1 MASRPESS
9 LPPELYY
16 DDKEA
21 KKYTQNS
28 RIIQIQSEMSER
40 AIELLSLP
48 EDPTIRSSLL
58 VLDVGCGSGIS
69 GAALTE
75 AGLNWFGVDIS
86 SSMLEIALE
95 NEVEG
100 GLARCDIGHGLP
112 FRAGCFDA
120 VVSVSALQWLAYSDR
135 STANPIRRQRAFFTS
150 LYACMSVGA
159 RAVLQFYPAD
169 ELQLQLLLN
178 SAMSC
183 GFTGGLVTDYP
194 ESAKARKHFLVLDT
208 AGTRPMPAA
217 QDEAGGRH
225 STKQQQP
232 MRKGSKAWIM
242 RKKEQYRRKNPDSK
256 ALPSDSKYTGRKR
269 KPRF

>member
-120 VVSVSALQWLAYSDR
+120 VVSVSALQWLAYSD
-135 STANPIRRQRAFFTS
+135 S

-256 ALPSDSKYTGRKR
+256 ALPSDS
-269 KPRF
+269 